1 MNSPVVAVVSPKG
14 GTGKT
19 TVAVNLAAALAAETP
34 TVLMDMDLE
43 NGNVEYALRL
53 HPAHRLP
60 EIAHRLLAPTSP
72 STQADLSMML
82 TPVCSGLQVL
92 CAPGDHASA
101 TEISPTECRNLITC
115 LGTLKQPLVIDT
127 SAGINDFQIEAMDA
141 ATHVA
146 LVSTTDVASVHA
158 GQRLLDIATA
168 AGLSPDRIH
177 LVVNRSDARHGLTT
191 ADVVAVLGLPLW
203 LEIPENLDLAAT
215 SNLGAPLR
223 LIDPNAAISLRFS
236 HYATQILGRTP
247 SHPRR
252 RRFL

>member
-1 MNSPVVAVVSPKG
+1 MSPVVAVVSPKG

-19 TVAVNLAAALAAETP
+19 TVAVNLAAALATHTP
-34 TVLMDMDLE
+34 TVLMDMDLQ

-60 EIAHRLLAPTSP
+60 EIAHRVLTPLSTT
-72 STQADLSMML
+72 TQADLSMML

-92 CAPGDHASA
+92 CAPDDLETAQEVSVD
-101 TEISPTECRNLITC
+101 TCRDLIMQ
-115 LGTLKQPLVIDT
+115 LRSLDQPLVIDT
-127 SAGINDFQIEAMDA
+127 SAGISDFHFEAMQA

-146 LVSTTDVASVHA
+146 LISTTDVASVHA
-158 GQRLLDIATA
+158 GRRLLDAAIA
-168 AGLSPDRIH
+168 AGLSTDRIH
-177 LVVNRSDARHGLTT
+177 LVVNRADARHGLTP

-203 LEIPENLDLAAT
+203 MQIPEHLDLAAT
-215 SNLGAPLR
+215 TNLGAPLR
-223 LIDPNAAISLRFS
+223 MIDPNAAISQCFS
-236 HYATQILGRTP
+236 AYASQILGATE